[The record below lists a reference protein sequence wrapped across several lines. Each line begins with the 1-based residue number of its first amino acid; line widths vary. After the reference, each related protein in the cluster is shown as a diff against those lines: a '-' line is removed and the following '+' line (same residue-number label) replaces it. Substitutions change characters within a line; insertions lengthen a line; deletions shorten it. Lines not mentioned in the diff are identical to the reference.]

1 MLTPARIAALADLLR
16 LMGDPSRL
24 AIVLACLETE
34 RAVGELAAELGLSQ
48 SLTSHH
54 LRLLREARV
63 VRARRDGKRVFYTAA
78 DDHVR
83 TVVRNLVDHVAED
96 APAGTGGRNP

>member
-1 MLTPARIAALADLLR
+1 MLTPAQIAALADLLR
-16 LMGDPSRL
+16 LMGDGNRL
-24 AIVLACLETE
+24 AIVLGCLEAE
-34 RAVGELAAELGLSQ
+34 RAVGDLAAELGLSP

-63 VRARRDGKRVFYTAA
+63 VRARRDGKHVYYTAA

-83 TVVRNLVDHVAED
+83 TVLRNLVDHVTED
-96 APAGTGGRNP
+96 AAAAGGSDR